1 MDLICAVCEGLT
13 EGAPSFFCDLC
24 QKWFH
29 HQCNLPFAIKPPRVS
44 TCVNC
49 NCDLFP
55 FSICYD
61 IDDKSFRFNYFHPS
75 FSDLTTIEE
84 IRETNTD
91 YNLNTIDCRY
101 LDSDDFNF
109 AFSNTSSHLSF
120 LHLNICSLPKHFD
133 EYNNLLETI
142 NHEFKV
148 LGISET
154 RLTETSAPHNL
165 DIDGYDSLFSN
176 TKASP
181 GGTALYI
188 SNDLKFKPRKDL
200 SCLLYSDKELEST
213 FCELMFEKQ
222 ENVIIGCIDK
232 HPPMKTE
239 TFIEN
244 FFIPLLQKTNKE
256 KKRLVLMGDFNINL
270 LEYGNS
276 LHVNNFIDSLQ
287 SFFLL
292 PSISLPTRITD
303 RSRTLIDNIFFTP
316 SKYKPHSGNLL
327 VGISDHLPQYLVF
340 ENFKT
345 GKQHEVKYYRKWKNF
360 NDVKFFDDFHKVNR
374 NDMLQSCANEPDLLF
389 ETFFK
394 KMNSLIDVHAPL
406 TL

>member
-120 LHLNICSLPKHFD
+120 LHLNICSLPKYFD

-154 RLTETSAPHNL
+154 RLTDSSIPHRL
-165 DIDGYDSLFSN
+165 EIDGYKSLFTN
-176 TKASP
+176 TKASA
-181 GGTALYI
+181 GGTALFI
-188 SNDLKFKPRKDL
+188 SNELRSKPRKDL
-200 SCLLYSDKELEST
+200 SNLLNSERELEST
-213 FCELMFEKQ
+213 FCELLFEKQ
-222 ENVIIGCIDK
+222 ENRFK
-232 HPPMKTE
+232 
-239 TFIEN
+239 
-244 FFIPLLQKTNKE
+244 
-256 KKRLVLMGDFNINL
+256 
-270 LEYGNS
+270 
-276 LHVNNFIDSLQ
+276 
-287 SFFLL
+287 L
-292 PSISLPTRITD
+292 P
-303 RSRTLIDNIFFTP
+303 
-316 SKYKPHSGNLL
+316 
-327 VGISDHLPQYLVF
+327 V
-340 ENFKT
+340 
-345 GKQHEVKYYRKWKNF
+345 
-360 NDVKFFDDFHKVNR
+360 
-374 NDMLQSCANEPDLLF
+374 
-389 ETFFK
+389 
-394 KMNSLIDVHAPL
+394 
-406 TL
+406 